1 MKITT
6 GIKNTVRAGITGA
19 KKAKSV
25 LSTKKSFMIAGVV
38 AGIIG
43 SQICQ
48 DYTTHANEI
57 LVNEA
62 YAQLLKKREEARM
75 NVENIEGKQMI
86 SVLVAPRSNI
96 KQTEVVFIPL
106 KSVNSY
112 LEPDSAE
119 ENSRQYVHNGAKWD
133 LWSVTFATYTEHSKK
148 EGYRNDIIFQRNRLD
163 LLEDADDYKSLP
175 IKNPED
181 STENSNEEYTILATY
196 NPYEWEVK
204 DQYRFFNPV
213 IHSKINDIYEES
225 TTRIQEKVDE
235 IKQ

>member
-1 MKITT
+1 MKIST
-6 GIKNTVRAGITGA
+6 GIKNTIRAGVTGA

-25 LSTKKSFMIAGVV
+25 LSTKTSFMIAGVV
-38 AGIIG
+38 AGIVG
-43 SQICQ
+43 SQIYE

-57 LVNEA
+57 LVNQA

-96 KQTEVVFIPL
+96 KQNKVVFIPL

-133 LWSVTFATYTEHSKK
+133 LRTVTFATYTEHSKK
-148 EGYRNDIIFQRNRLD
+148 EGYRNDIIFRRNRLD
-163 LLEDADDYKSLP
+163 LLEDADDYQSLP
-175 IKNPED
+175 IKN
-181 STENSNEEYTILATY
+181 SENSKKNNTEEYTILATY
-196 NPYEWEVK
+196 NPYE
-204 DQYRFFNPV
+204 
-213 IHSKINDIYEES
+213 
-225 TTRIQEKVDE
+225 
-235 IKQ
+235 

>member
-6 GIKNTVRAGITGA
+6 GIKNTVRAGVNGA

-25 LSTKKSFMIAGVV
+25 LSTKTSFMIAGVV

-43 SQICQ
+43 SQIHQ

-96 KQTEVVFIPL
+96 KQTKVVFIPL
-106 KSVNSY
+106 KSVNGY

-133 LWSVTFATYTEHSKK
+133 LRTVTFATYTEYSKK
-148 EGYRNDIIFQRNRLD
+148 EGHNNDIIFQRNRLD

-175 IKNPED
+175 IKNSED
-181 STENSNEEYTILATY
+181 STENSHEEYTILATY
-196 NPYEWEVK
+196 NPYE
-204 DQYRFFNPV
+204 
-213 IHSKINDIYEES
+213 
-225 TTRIQEKVDE
+225 
-235 IKQ
+235 

>member
-6 GIKNTVRAGITGA
+6 GIKNTVRAGVTGA

-25 LSTKKSFMIAGVV
+25 LSTKTSFMIAGFV

-43 SQICQ
+43 SQIYE

-62 YAQLLKKREEARM
+62 YAQLLKKGEEARM
-75 NVENIEGKQMI
+75 KVEKIKGKQMI

-119 ENSRQYVHNGAKWD
+119 ENSHQYVHNGAKWD
-133 LWSVTFATYTEHSKK
+133 LRTVTFATYTEHSKK
-148 EGYRNDIIFQRNRLD
+148 EGYNNDIIFQRNRLD

-181 STENSNEEYTILATY
+181 STENSNGEYTILATY
-196 NPYEWEVK
+196 NPYE
-204 DQYRFFNPV
+204 
-213 IHSKINDIYEES
+213 
-225 TTRIQEKVDE
+225 
-235 IKQ
+235 

>member
-1 MKITT
+1 
-6 GIKNTVRAGITGA
+6 
-19 KKAKSV
+19 
-25 LSTKKSFMIAGVV
+25 
-38 AGIIG
+38 
-43 SQICQ
+43 
-48 DYTTHANEI
+48 
-57 LVNEA
+57 
-62 YAQLLKKREEARM
+62 M

-96 KQTEVVFIPL
+96 KQNKVVFIPL

-133 LWSVTFATYTEHSKK
+133 LRTVTFATYTEHSKK
-148 EGYRNDIIFQRNRLD
+148 EGYRNDIIFRRNRLD
-163 LLEDADDYKSLP
+163 LLEDADDYQSLP
-175 IKNPED
+175 IKN
-181 STENSNEEYTILATY
+181 SENSKKNNTEEYTILATY

-225 TTRIQEKVDE
+225 TTRITEKVNE

>member
-6 GIKNTVRAGITGA
+6 GIKNTVRAGVTGA

-25 LSTKKSFMIAGVV
+25 LSTKTSFMIAGVV

-43 SQICQ
+43 SQIYE

-57 LVNEA
+57 LANQA

-96 KQTEVVFIPL
+96 KQTKVVFIPL

-112 LEPDSAE
+112 LEPE

-148 EGYRNDIIFQRNRLD
+148 EGYNNDIIFQRNRLD

-175 IKNPED
+175 IKNSED

-204 DQYRFFNPV
+204 DRYHFFNPV
-213 IHSKINDIYEES
+213 IHSKINDIFEES

>member
-1 MKITT
+1 MEITT
-6 GIKNTVRAGITGA
+6 GIKNIVRAGVTGA

-25 LSTKKSFMIAGVV
+25 LSTKKSLIIAGVV

-43 SQICQ
+43 WQKYQ

-57 LVNEA
+57 LVNQA
-62 YAQLLKKREEARM
+62 YTQLLEKREEARM

-86 SVLVAPRSNI
+86 SVLIAPKSNI
-96 KQTEVVFIPL
+96 KQTKVVFIPL
-106 KSVNSY
+106 KSVSSY

-119 ENSRQYVHNGAKWD
+119 ENSHQYVHNGAKWD
-133 LWSVTFATYTEHSKK
+133 LRTVTFTTYTEHSKK
-148 EGYRNDIIFQRNRLD
+148 EGYNNDIIFQRNRLD

-175 IKNPED
+175 IKNSED

-196 NPYEWEVK
+196 NPYEWEIK

-213 IHSKINDIYEES
+213 MHSKINDIFEES

>member
-6 GIKNTVRAGITGA
+6 GIQNTIRAGVTGV
-19 KKAKSV
+19 KKVKSV
-25 LSTKKSFMIAGVV
+25 FSTKTSFMIAGLV

-43 SQICQ
+43 SQTYQ

-57 LVNEA
+57 LVNQA
-62 YAQLLKKREEARM
+62 YAQLLKKREGARM
-75 NVENIEGKQMI
+75 NVENIEEKQMI

-119 ENSRQYVHNGAKWD
+119 ENSHQYVHNGAKWD
-133 LWSVTFATYTEHSKK
+133 LRTVTFATYTEHSKK
-148 EGYRNDIIFQRNRLD
+148 EGYNNDIIFQRNRLD

-175 IKNPED
+175 IKNSED
-181 STENSNEEYTILATY
+181 STENSNKEYTILATY
-196 NPYEWEVK
+196 NPYE
-204 DQYRFFNPV
+204 
-213 IHSKINDIYEES
+213 
-225 TTRIQEKVDE
+225 
-235 IKQ
+235 